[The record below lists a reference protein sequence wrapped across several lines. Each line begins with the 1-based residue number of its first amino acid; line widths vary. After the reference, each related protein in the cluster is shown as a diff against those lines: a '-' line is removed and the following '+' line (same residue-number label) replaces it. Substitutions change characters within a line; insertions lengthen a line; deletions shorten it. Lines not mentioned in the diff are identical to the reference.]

1 MLKPGNC
8 ESEVL
13 PLGNAVQPSGT
24 NIRSVRQVVGIA
36 KVYRPPQL
44 HPPGRD
50 VGFGFGLYFMGL
62 K

>member
-1 MLKPGNC
+1 MSKPGNC

-24 NIRSVRQVVGIA
+24 NIKSVKQVVGIA
-36 KVYRPPQL
+36 IVYRPPQL
-44 HPPGRD
+44 QPPGRE
-50 VGFGFGLYFMGL
+50 VGLGFGLYFMGL